1 MRKTDARR
9 HKKTLIIALL
19 ILAAL
24 TIGILIFC
32 RVKHIGFNSQKV
44 YTAKELG
51 ITDITTESTENA
63 DIPEIESLTDADQ
76 DGINDYRDI
85 MEGAR
90 AYVNTKPDY
99 KSEYYEG
106 GYPTDGKGVC
116 TDVIW
121 EAFQAAG
128 YDLKALVDEDIKENL
143 GAYEEIDTPDPNIDF
158 RRVKNLRIFFERN
171 ATSLSI
177 DFSNPEDWQPG
188 DIVVFTKHIAI
199 CSDKRNKDGIPFI
212 IHHDSL
218 GAREAND
225 MDTYKVVGHFRWE
238 K

>member
-1 MRKTDARR
+1 MEDTEEA
-9 HKKTLIIALL
+9 HGTSAV
-19 ILAAL
+19 A
-24 TIGILIFC
+24 
-32 RVKHIGFNSQKV
+32 
-44 YTAKELG
+44 
-51 ITDITTESTENA
+51 DITCY
-63 DIPEIESLTDADQ
+63 TDADQ

-90 AYVNTKPDY
+90 SYINTKPDY

-128 YDLKALVDEDIKENL
+128 YQLKDLVDDDIKENL
-143 GAYEEIDTPDPNIDF
+143 EDYADITVPDPNIDF
-158 RRVKNLRIFFERN
+158 RRVKNLFVFFQRN

-188 DIVVFTKHIAI
+188 DIVVFKKHIAI
-199 CSDKRNKDGIPFI
+199 CSDKRNKDGIPFM

-225 MDTYKVVGHFRWE
+225 IEGYTVVGHFRWE